1 MPKLSTAIAF
11 SLLPFLLV
19 VTGCSTGENDIA
31 RSQPQQQPDNQ
42 PIAVNLEIARSGR
55 LQSPVE
61 YIGSTQ
67 PLKTVSLRSQVEGR
81 LLVLEVDVGDR
92 VRRGQILARLDDS
105 ILAASV
111 SEAEAQLAAF
121 NAEIE
126 RGRTQVNNARTELE
140 RAKIELEQAKNDAE
154 RYNNLAKDGA
164 VSQREAELF
173 QTAVEVAQQT
183 VNTAREN
190 IRAEERAIEARLGQL
205 AAQRAILA
213 REQQRQ
219 TFARLIS
226 PIDGRVLE
234 RASDPGSLVT
244 AGEAVLALGDFS
256 SIKAIVPLSELDLAG
271 VGVGQS
277 VKVQLDAFSD
287 RIFPGRVTR
296 ISPVADPESRQ
307 IPVEVTFPNFND
319 RIGSGLLARVTFAPQ
334 EQPKIIIPVNAVQN
348 LEEKKG
354 ALFVVQGEDRV
365 VKRTVFL
372 GDRAEGKVE
381 ILSGIADG
389 DRFVVNSAKPLQD
402 GDRIRASIL
411 SPN

>member
-1 MPKLSTAIAF
+1 M
-11 SLLPFLLV
+11 
-19 VTGCSTGENDIA
+19 GENDIA
-31 RSQPQQQPDNQ
+31 RSQPQQQPENQ

-81 LLVLEVDVGDR
+81 LLVLEVDIGDR
-92 VRRGQILARLDDS
+92 VRRGQVLARLDDS

-140 RAKIELEQAKNDAE
+140 RAKIELKQAKNDAE
-154 RYNNLAKDGA
+154 RYNTLAKDGA

-173 QTAVEVAQQT
+173 QTAVDVSQQT
-183 VNTAREN
+183 VNAAREN
-190 IRAEERAIEARLGQL
+190 IRTEERAIEASLGQL

-219 TFARLIS
+219 TFARLSS

-234 RASDPGSLVT
+234 RTSEPGNLVT
-244 AGEAVLALGDFS
+244 AGEAVLTLGDFS
-256 SIKAIVPLSELDLAG
+256 RIKAIVPLSELDLAG
-271 VGVGQS
+271 VGVGQP
-277 VKVQLDAFSD
+277 VKVQLDAFDD

-307 IPVEVTFPNFND
+307 IPVEVTFPNFSD
-319 RIGSGLLARVTFAPQ
+319 RIGSGLLARVTFTPQ
-334 EQPKIIIPVNAVQN
+334 GQPKIIIPENAVQN

-365 VKRTVFL
+365 VKREVFL
-372 GDRAEGKVE
+372 GDRTEGKVE

-389 DRFVVNSAKPLQD
+389 DRFVVNSAKPLKD

-411 SPN
+411 SPRQ